1 MLVRVAIDAMGGD
14 HAPGEIVSGAVAA
27 LTTLEDMH
35 ITFVGREEEIH
46 SVLKNRDY
54 PLDRVSI
61 DHAEEIIQ
69 ADDDPGLSIRRKKES
84 SMVKALQLVRSGE
97 ADAFLSAGNTGA
109 LMAGGLLFLG
119 RIRGIS
125 RPALLTPMPGFHGQ
139 PVLFLD
145 VGANMDA
152 RPGQLLQYAF
162 MGRIYAQQILDCQ
175 EPRVALLNV
184 GVEANKGNNQVR
196 KAYNLCQE
204 YLPGFC
210 GNVEGTDAFLNV
222 ADVVVCDGFVGN
234 IFLKSA
240 EGLSRTILGFFR
252 QEIGKKLRYKL
263 GAALLQPVFQNLRH
277 EIDDSGYGGAPLLG
291 VNGLCIKCH
300 GSSRAQS
307 IEQALLKQAHPF
319 VCKNVTGKFQAAL
332 EELSG
337 ELGEINGNENDQAL

>member
-1 MLVRVAIDAMGGD
+1 LVRVAIDAMGGD
-14 HAPGEIVSGAVAA
+14 HAPGEIVTGAVAA
-27 LTTLEDMH
+27 LTTLKDMQ
-35 ITFVGREEEIH
+35 ITFVGREKEIR

-54 PLDRVSI
+54 PRDRVGI
-61 DHAEEIIQ
+61 NHAEEVIQ

-119 RIRGIS
+119 RIKGIS
-125 RPALLTPMPGFHGQ
+125 RPALLTPMPGFHGK

-152 RPGQLLQYAF
+152 RPGQLLQYAY

-196 KAYNLCQE
+196 KAYNLFQE
-204 YLPGFC
+204 HLPGFC
-210 GNVEGTDAFLNV
+210 GNIEGTDAFFNA

-252 QEIGKKLRYKL
+252 QEIGKKFRYKL
-263 GAALLQPVFQNLRH
+263 GAALLQPVFQKLRY

-300 GSSRAQS
+300 GSSRARS

-337 ELGEINGNENDQAL
+337 ELDEINGGENDQAL

>member
-1 MLVRVAIDAMGGD
+1 MVRVAIDAMGGD
-14 HAPGEIVSGAVAA
+14 HAPGEIISGALAA
-27 LTTLEDMH
+27 LTALEDLH
-35 ITFVGREEEIH
+35 ITFVGREEAICSSLAKLQYPEGHVEI
-46 SVLKNRDY
+46 S
-54 PLDRVSI
+54 
-61 DHAEEIIQ
+61 HADEVIE
-69 ADDDPGLSIRRKKES
+69 AEDDPGLSIRRKKQS
-84 SMVKALQLVRSGE
+84 SMVRALQMVRSGE

-125 RPALLTPMPGFHGQ
+125 RPALLTPMPGFQGH

-152 RPGQLLQYAF
+152 KPEQLLQYAF
-162 MGRIYAQQILDCQ
+162 MGRIYAQQILGYT

-184 GVEANKGNNQVR
+184 GSESNKGNNQIK
-196 KAYNLCQE
+196 KAFTLCRE

-210 GNVEGTDAFLNV
+210 GNIEGTEIFLNA

-234 IFLKSA
+234 IFLKSS

-252 QEIGKKLRYKL
+252 QEIRKNIRYKL
-263 GAALLQPVFQNLRH
+263 GALLLQPVFQKLRH

-300 GSSRAQS
+300 GSSRARS
-307 IEQALLKQAHPF
+307 IEQALLKQVYPF
-319 VCKNVTGKFQAAL
+319 VRKDVTGKLQATFQDLAVQL
-332 EELSG
+332 DG
-337 ELGEINGNENDQAL
+337 GDHDQTL

>member
-1 MLVRVAIDAMGGD
+1 MGGD
-14 HAPGEIVSGAVAA
+14 HAPGEIISGALAA
-27 LTTLEDMH
+27 LTALEDLH
-35 ITFVGREEEIH
+35 ITFVGREEAIRSSLAKLHYPEGHVEI
-46 SVLKNRDY
+46 S
-54 PLDRVSI
+54 
-61 DHAEEIIQ
+61 HADEVIE
-69 ADDDPGLSIRRKKES
+69 ADDDPGLSIRRKKQS
-84 SMVKALQLVRSGE
+84 SMVRALQMVRSGE

-125 RPALLTPMPGFHGQ
+125 RPALLTPMPGFQGH

-152 RPGQLLQYAF
+152 KPEQLLQYAF
-162 MGRIYAQQILDCQ
+162 MGRIYAQQILGYT

-184 GVEANKGNNQVR
+184 GSESNKGNNQIK
-196 KAYNLCQE
+196 KAFTLCRE

-210 GNVEGTDAFLNV
+210 GNIEGTEIFLNA

-234 IFLKSA
+234 IFLKSS

-252 QEIGKKLRYKL
+252 QEIRKNIRYKL
-263 GAALLQPVFQNLRH
+263 GALLLQPVFQKLRH

-300 GSSRAQS
+300 GSSRARS
-307 IEQALLKQAHPF
+307 IEQALLKQVYPF
-319 VCKNVTGKFQAAL
+319 VRKDVTGKLQATFQDLAVQL
-332 EELSG
+332 DG
-337 ELGEINGNENDQAL
+337 GDHDQTL